1 MRWSKKKQRPLEWL
15 NTRIIQIYKG
25 KGDSAD
31 LNNHRNIHTKEYL
44 PKTFETI
51 FVEKSKAKIV
61 EKCSKYQ
68 VGAMPGHRVQEHL
81 FTIKSIM
88 SYYNWIDKAL
98 ILNLWDL
105 SKYFDKEVVADVMD
119 SLYRAGIRGK
129 LYRLWSEFNS
139 KSVVQVVTPS
149 GISEKRTTG
158 ANVGQGTVGGGLA
171 SALGLSDGMADSF
184 DGSSSEIYY
193 GPVRVQPI
201 MFQDDILKCS
211 DDIKSAQDGCY
222 KMEVVTGLKQLQINI
237 DKSVFM
243 LLGNK
248 SRVGE
253 IREMIT
259 RNPLLFKGQA
269 LKEKQFDKYLG
280 DQIGESTTASVE
292 KTVSDRYWR
301 IMSFIREVQTVISDC
316 RAETTGAVTSG
327 LLLWQMAGIPVL
339 LNNAGSW
346 LSLIHI

>member
-1 MRWSKKKQRPLEWL
+1 
-15 NTRIIQIYKG
+15 
-25 KGDSAD
+25 
-31 LNNHRNIHTKEYL
+31 
-44 PKTFETI
+44 
-51 FVEKSKAKIV
+51 
-61 EKCSKYQ
+61 
-68 VGAMPGHRVQEHL
+68 
-81 FTIKSIM
+81 
-88 SYYNWIDKAL
+88 
-98 ILNLWDL
+98 
-105 SKYFDKEVVADVMD
+105 
-119 SLYRAGIRGK
+119 
-129 LYRLWSEFNS
+129 
-139 KSVVQVVTPS
+139 
-149 GISEKRTTG
+149 
-158 ANVGQGTVGGGLA
+158 
-171 SALGLSDGMADSF
+171 
-184 DGSSSEIYY
+184 
-193 GPVRVQPI
+193 

-211 DDIKSAQDGCY
+211 NDIKSAQDGCY

-346 LSLIHI
+346 TDISSSTIKKLNDLQLTMIRYLLKMPRSTPTPILNWDVNLLTMENQIISQKLNLAHHIATLDENSLANEIFVTQKQFKFPGLAQEVSELVTELDLPDITDRNIAVSWSKAQWKKLVKKTIHDKCEKELKESMRKYSKLKDGPMMDEKFELRDYLKNMKLQDARVKFALR